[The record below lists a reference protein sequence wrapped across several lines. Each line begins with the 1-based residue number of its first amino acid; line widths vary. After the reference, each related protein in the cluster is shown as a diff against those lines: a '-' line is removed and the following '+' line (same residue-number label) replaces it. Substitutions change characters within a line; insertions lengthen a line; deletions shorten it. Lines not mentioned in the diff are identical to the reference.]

1 MDIGTIIAGLNA
13 LGGLF
18 GANDP
23 IPMTPAQAEE
33 KPKKAQ
39 QTPMNP
45 IFILPNQTPPM
56 GVGVPPAFPL
66 TGMFSNQPLLPNMSQ
81 MVPQQGAIAN
91 FPALLDLYRLFYG
104 TR

>member
-39 QTPMNP
+39 QMPMNP
-45 IFILPNQTPPM
+45 IFILPNGTPPM
-56 GVGVPPAFPL
+56 GLGVPPAFPL
-66 TGMFSNQPLLPNMSQ
+66 GGMLANNMLPQQQP
-81 MVPQQGAIAN
+81 MVPS
-91 FPALLDLYRLFYG
+91 LLDLYRLYYG
-104 TR
+104 TRF

>member
-18 GANDP
+18 GGNQP

-39 QTPMNP
+39 LPMNP
-45 IFILPNQTPPM
+45 FFVLPNQTPPM
-56 GVGVPPAFPL
+56 GVGVPPAFL
-66 TGMFSNQPLLPNMSQ
+66 LAGMLANQLYQ
-81 MVPQQGAIAN
+81 PQ
-91 FPALLDLYRLFYG
+91 PSLLDLYRLYYG
-104 TR
+104 TRF

>member
-13 LGGLF
+13 LGNLF
-18 GANDP
+18 NQP

-33 KPKKAQ
+33 KPKRTQ
-39 QTPMNP
+39 MPMNP

-66 TGMFSNQPLLPNMSQ
+66 AGMLANNML
-81 MVPQQGAIAN
+81 PQQQPAMN

>member
-1 MDIGTIIAGLNA
+1 MDIGTIFAGLNA

-18 GANDP
+18 GGNEP

-39 QTPMNP
+39 QMPMNP

-66 TGMFSNQPLLPNMSQ
+66 AGMLANQLNMG
-81 MVPQQGAIAN
+81 QQQQPMA
-91 FPALLDLYRLFYG
+91 PSLLDLYSLFYG

>member
-18 GANDP
+18 GGNDP

-33 KPKKAQ
+33 KPKKPMVQ
-39 QTPMNP
+39 PMNP

-56 GVGVPPAFPL
+56 GVGVPPAFPF
-66 TGMFSNQPLLPNMSQ
+66 TGMLANQLYRL
-81 MVPQQGAIAN
+81 PQQQPAMN
-91 FPALLDLYRLFYG
+91 FPSLLDLYNLFYG